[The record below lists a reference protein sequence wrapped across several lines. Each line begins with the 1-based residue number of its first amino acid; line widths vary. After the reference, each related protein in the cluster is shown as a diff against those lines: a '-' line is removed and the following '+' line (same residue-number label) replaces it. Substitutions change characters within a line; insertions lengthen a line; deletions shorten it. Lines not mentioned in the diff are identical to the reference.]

1 MLRGNARSIGL
12 GFIGSL
18 IGFGVFFWFI
28 DIDET
33 LNALSMADVEVLV
46 LVLVGAT
53 CWLVAWGQALRTV
66 LGVLGSSISPL
77 KATAI
82 FLGVMFANNVTPF
95 GQAGGEPVSGFL
107 ISRATDRE
115 YETGLAAIASVD
127 ALNFIPSIILALCGL
142 GYLAAKA
149 AFPGGLQYAALTAVT
164 LALVVPASGY
174 LGWQH
179 RYRIER
185 AAVNVLTPV
194 VRTVRHTILQRE
206 PLGEGAI
213 EKRIEGFFGAIERVA
228 TTPRKLALALGLSA
242 LGWLAQGACLWL
254 SLYALGHTVSPIVV
268 FIAVP
273 IGAIAGVTPLPGG
286 LAAIEAAL
294 IAIIT
299 ALVTLD
305 GAVILAAVVI
315 HRAAIYLLPTIVG
328 GSVTAVIANQ
338 SS

>member
-1 MLRGNARSIGL
+1 MLNGNARTIIL
-12 GFIGSL
+12 GFVGSL
-18 IGFGVFFWFI
+18 IGLGVLYKFL
-28 DIDET
+28 DVGET
-33 LNALSMADVEVLV
+33 LTALSMADTGVLM
-46 LVLVGAT
+46 LVVGGAV
-53 CWLVAWGQALRTV
+53 CWLIAWGLALRTV
-66 LGVLGSSISPL
+66 LGVLGSTVSPV
-77 KATAI
+77 KATVI
-82 FLGVMFANNVTPF
+82 FSGVMFANNVTPF

-142 GYLAAKA
+142 GYLATKA
-149 AFPGGLQYAALTAVT
+149 TVNGDLQYAALTAVT

-185 AAVNVLTPV
+185 AAVNVLTPL

-213 EKRIEGFFGAIERVA
+213 EQRIEGFFGAIERVA
-228 TTPRKLALALGLSA
+228 TTPRELALALGLSA

-254 SLYALGHTVSPIVV
+254 SLYALGHAVSPIVV

-294 IAIIT
+294 IGIIS
-299 ALVTLD
+299 ALVTLNP
-305 GAVILAAVVI
+305 AVIGAAVLI
-315 HRAAIYLLPTIVG
+315 HRGAIYLLPTVVG
-328 GSVTAVIANQ
+328 GSVTAVLA
-338 SS
+338 SRTA